1 MRSLS
6 TFGLDEMIANFDK
19 AEAAAQGIAKTALY
33 EGAAVVADAI
43 HASLDSIQT
52 EPFHFVPEGGEKRLP
67 SPEEKA
73 AAKAAKFG
81 VAKHRASGAEVDTVV
96 GISGSGYVHLM
107 GKQVPAA
114 VVLRSIQSGTSFMKA
129 QPVVRKAINRAKGAA
144 AAKIAAEGE
153 ARIQKLF
160 KQ

>member
-1 MRSLS
+1 MRSL
-6 TFGLDEMIANFDK
+6 TTYGLDELIANFDK
-19 AEAAAQGIAKTALY
+19 AEAAAQGIAKASLY
-33 EGAAVVADAI
+33 EGAAIVADAI

-52 EPFHFVPEGGEKRLP
+52 ESFHFVPEGGEKRLP

-81 VAKHRASGAEVDTVV
+81 VAKHRASGAEADTVV
-96 GISGSGYVHLM
+96 GISGTGYVHLM
-107 GKQVPAA
+107 GKEVPAA

-144 AAKIAAEGE
+144 AARIAAEGE

-160 KQ
+160 KE